1 MTRFLI
7 WYGRGPVPK
16 LELETV
22 SGSDW
27 ASAQSANARVVSA
40 IDERVIA
47 LVNRRL
53 SEMNS
58 NKVDTPGKK
67 TQVTTVATST
77 RRTGGTGASFFLKE
91 RRVFIPP
98 SN

>member
-16 LELETV
+16 LELEAV

-27 ASAQSANARVVSA
+27 ASAQSANARLVSA

-47 LVNRRL
+47 LANRR
-53 SEMNS
+53 SSQMNS
-58 NKVDTPGKK
+58 NKVDTLEKRA
-67 TQVTTVATST
+67 QVTTVAAST